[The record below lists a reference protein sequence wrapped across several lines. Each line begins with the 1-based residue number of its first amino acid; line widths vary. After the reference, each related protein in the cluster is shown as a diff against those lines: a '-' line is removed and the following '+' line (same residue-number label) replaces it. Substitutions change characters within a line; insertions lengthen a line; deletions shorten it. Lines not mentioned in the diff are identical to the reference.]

1 MNLWRMNLVILKN
14 RHRKLHQTIIVM
26 TGMMRITKIKSKT
39 LMMKSQT
46 LIKSF
51 MIGGKKNKNLRINK
65 KAGSQSKKMTQL
77 KKNLKVMWIPNRK
90 KKKSLQPSF
99 RDWVTFFLW
108 DAVDQANVDYN
119 FNNVCMS
126 KNLLAASYYQDHS
139 YSSASGVSCDLSSAW
154 LTLSWFN
161 WIYLSW
167 QGANAWLLKLFWIS
181 FVRGHLPRSD
191 LRCGYGLEKEL
202 VLFYYWR
209 RKVCWFG
216 LKIYVLN
223 YLGMMLGFDAEYFA
237 MFHTL
242 YYTYCFYFN
251 YK

>member
-51 MIGGKKNKNLRINK
+51 MIGGKKNKNLRTNK
-65 KAGSQSKKMTQL
+65 KVGSQSKKMTQL

-139 YSSASGVSCDLSSAW
+139 YSSASGVSYDLRSVW
-154 LTLSWFN
+154 LT
-161 WIYLSW
+161 
-167 QGANAWLLKLFWIS
+167 
-181 FVRGHLPRSD
+181 
-191 LRCGYGLEKEL
+191 
-202 VLFYYWR
+202 
-209 RKVCWFG
+209 
-216 LKIYVLN
+216 
-223 YLGMMLGFDAEYFA
+223 
-237 MFHTL
+237 
-242 YYTYCFYFN
+242 
-251 YK
+251 